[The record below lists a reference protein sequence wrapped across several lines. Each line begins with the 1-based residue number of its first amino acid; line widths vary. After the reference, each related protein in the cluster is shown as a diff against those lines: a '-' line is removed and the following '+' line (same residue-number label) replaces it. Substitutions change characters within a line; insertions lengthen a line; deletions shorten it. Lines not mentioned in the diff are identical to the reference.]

1 MWLDQVIDE
10 GRHVTRLHSD
20 LPFFAE
26 QALKLR
32 PKMGPLEPFVLNPAQ
47 LKLHALLEE
56 RKAKTGRVR
65 AIVLKGRQVGCSTYI
80 AARFFH
86 KTISTP
92 GIRTFIL
99 GHERRA
105 SSNLYGIV
113 RRFYDGSTGR
123 HAPGCRCIERR
134 GADILRD

>member
-10 GRHVTRLHSD
+10 GRHVTRLHAD

-47 LKLHALLEE
+47 LKLHTLLEE

-86 KTISTP
+86 KTTSP
-92 GIRTFIL
+92 RQ
-99 GHERRA
+99 A
-105 SSNLYGIV
+105 SARLSWV
-113 RRFYDGSTGR
+113 
-123 HAPGCRCIERR
+123 
-134 GADILRD
+134 